1 MTCEWP
7 SLATLKMFA
16 SSVLLLA
23 VSSGSGAVGAES
35 APAVRLLPYPFADV
49 VSFASDVDQQ
59 RPWHGAAI
67 HRVFN
72 EEIGLTISDSLW
84 PQGDSSNASSLFLGP
99 GRLNRT
105 SAGAGTEP
113 TFALLLRQWHRGN
126 IDHFHGW
133 QEDGPYELR
142 NEIEPPL
149 VLSDIRT
156 NQKLPD
162 VHPDLISQMS
172 QNVRFYFSA
181 EPPPDLQI
189 ILHDEQGKSMSF
201 DAGSIARGKNIQYE
215 VGKSGWI
222 VEVLI
227 PASPSDPLALAISPM
242 LIDRIELIAPS
253 CRGGCA
259 ASLTRIERDHFS
271 RQTVLSELPWLDRW
285 NVRPTYVTSHGGDTL
300 VQTLGVEGKSLD
312 VPRTPN
318 TLLADPAMV
327 VVREGLA
334 DRKQSHAYYSDLLKR
349 LSVSGVWSYFPEQF
363 EDIYVRADVTKWALR
378 MPPLTTTYEGFY
390 NFPRTL
396 SKAMNAGL
404 LATGLLEEEKF
415 AGDMRERF
423 PGMPEQ
429 DIRSL
434 YCGSLCSISQ
444 GNALASLL
452 RESIYHIDNGKKI
465 KHLWYTHFGS
475 EDGGSTFTASLEEP
489 VTPVVRKWMRK
500 LANYVYN
507 FDGSIGPDR
516 RVWSPPANT
525 WVRYQIM
532 QAGIAAHV
540 SADADSSSIK
550 ITRWQDLVTHGTVP
564 EPKAG
569 TRDLH
574 GLTVYVDH
582 PERASV
588 SIGDKAFETFTRNP
602 PDETGRAS
610 ITIVDN
616 NTPTSIVGQVALQ
629 DRGSVE
635 INSGEFSDVTSIN
648 NFISIKANPS
658 GQAEVIF
665 KPWSLDLWNTSHLNF
680 AIRKR
685 LAEASKESTSKGE
698 VTIEMLMEDGGRV
711 SIRES
716 QGPLERVSGSS
727 VWPVSPLGVFGEWH
741 HQTLDVTRLVW
752 PKFSRDDENWR
763 RPPLPLGRVM
773 QVRIVVTGA
782 AAGEIVDLR
791 DLRAL
796 RPSGNGE
803 APDGT
808 KLVAGRV
815 TRDGMIPL
823 PLVPVH
829 ATSSSG
835 EVTNTTTD
843 QDGYYFLYHRSPG
856 EQLAIQ
862 ARFEKSACHPLQGRK
877 IEVNKNE
884 AEVDI
889 ESNFCV
895 R

>member
-1 MTCEWP
+1 MTRRWRL
-7 SLATLKMFA
+7 LATLKAIA
-16 SSVLLLA
+16 SSVFLLA
-23 VSSGSGAVGAES
+23 LSSGSGAVGAES
-35 APAVRLLPYPFADV
+35 TPAVRLLPYPFADV

-84 PQGDSSNASSLFLGP
+84 PQGNSVNASSLFLGP

-105 SAGAGTEP
+105 SSGAGTES

-149 VLSDIRT
+149 VLSDMRT

-189 ILHDEQGKSMSF
+189 VLHDEQGKSMSF
-201 DAGSIARGKNIQYE
+201 DAGSIARGENIQYE

-242 LIDRIELIAPS
+242 LIDRVELVAPS
-253 CRGGCA
+253 CRAGCA
-259 ASLTRIERDHFS
+259 SRLTRIERDHFS
-271 RQTVLSELPWLDRW
+271 RQTVLSELPWLERW
-285 NVRPTYVTSHGGDTL
+285 NVRPAILTSHGGDTL
-300 VQTLGVEGKSLD
+300 VQTFGVDGKSLV

-318 TLLADPAMV
+318 TLLADPAVV

-334 DRKQSHAYYSDLLKR
+334 DRKQSHAYHSDLLKK
-349 LSVSGVWSYFPEQF
+349 LSVSGIWSYFPDKP
-363 EDIYVRADVTKWALR
+363 EDLYTPSAVTEWANR
-378 MPPLTTTYEGFY
+378 MLPLTTTYEGFY
-390 NFPRTL
+390 NLPRT
-396 SKAMNAGL
+396 SPEAPNAGL
-404 LATGLLEEEKF
+404 LGTGLLGEEKF
-415 AGDMRERF
+415 ASDMIEKF
-423 PGMPEQ
+423 PGRSKDE
-429 DIRSL
+429 IRSL
-434 YCGSLCSISQ
+434 YCGNMCNVAQ
-444 GNALASLL
+444 GNALATLVSESLYL
-452 RESIYHIDNGKKI
+452 IDAGKKI

-475 EDGGSTFTASLEEP
+475 EIGDGTFKSSPEEP
-489 VTPVVRKWMRK
+489 ITSLVRKWMRK

-507 FDGSIGPDR
+507 FDGSVGPDR
-516 RVWSPPANT
+516 RVWSPPANS
-525 WVRYQIM
+525 WIRYQIM
-532 QAGIAAHV
+532 QVGIAAHV
-540 SADADSSSIK
+540 SVDADSSSIK
-550 ITRWQDLVTHGTVP
+550 ITPWQDPVTHRTVP

-635 INSGEFSDVTSIN
+635 INSGEFSDITSTN
-648 NFISIKANPS
+648 NFIGIKTNPS

-665 KPWSLDLWNTSHLNF
+665 KPWRLDLWNTSHMSF
-680 AIRKR
+680 AMRKR
-685 LAEASKESTSKGE
+685 PVDVTKESTSKSK

-711 SIRES
+711 SIQES
-716 QGPLERVSGSS
+716 ETPSERVSGSS
-727 VWPVSPLGVFGEWH
+727 VWPVSPLGAFGEW
-741 HQTLDVTRLVW
+741 QYETLDVTRLVW
-752 PKFSRDDENWR
+752 PKFSGDDENWR

-773 QVRIVVTGA
+773 QVRIVVTA
-782 AAGEIVDLR
+782 AGAGEIVDIG

-803 APDGT
+803 AADGT

-823 PLVPVH
+823 PLVPIQ

-835 EVTNTTTD
+835 EVANTTTD
-843 QDGYYFLYHRSPG
+843 QDGYYFFYHRPRG

-862 ARFEKSACHPLQGRK
+862 AQFEKTACYPLQGRK
-877 IEVNKNE
+877 IEVDKNE

>member
-1 MTCEWP
+1 MTYEWP
-7 SLATLKMFA
+7 SSATLKMFA
-16 SSVLLLA
+16 SSVLMLA

-49 VSFASDVDQQ
+49 VSFASDVDGQ

-72 EEIGLTISDSLW
+72 EEIGLPISDSLW
-84 PQGDSSNASSLFLGP
+84 PQGDSVNASSLFFGP
-99 GRLNRT
+99 GRLNRA
-105 SAGAGTEP
+105 SSGVGTEP

-126 IDHFHGW
+126 IDHFHSW
-133 QEDGPYELR
+133 QEDGPFELR
-142 NEIEPPL
+142 NEIKPPL
-149 VLSDIRT
+149 VLSGVRT
-156 NQKLPD
+156 EQRLPD
-162 VHPDLISQMS
+162 VHPDLAPQMS
-172 QNVRFYFSA
+172 QNVRFYFST

-189 ILHDEQGKSMSF
+189 VVHDEQGKSMSF
-201 DAGSIARGKNIQYE
+201 DAASIARGKNIQYE

-227 PASPSDPLALAISPM
+227 PASPSDPLALAVSP
-242 LIDRIELIAPS
+242 LSIDRVELVAPS

-271 RQTVLSELPWLDRW
+271 RQTVLSELPWLERW
-285 NVRPTYVTSHGGDTL
+285 NVRPAILTSHGGHTM
-300 VQTLGVEGKSLD
+300 VQAFGVEGKSLA
-312 VPRTPN
+312 VPRTPG
-318 TLLADPAMV
+318 TLLADPAV
-327 VVREGLA
+327 VVVQEGLA
-334 DRKQSHAYYSDLLKR
+334 DRKQSHAYHSDLLKR
-349 LSVSGVWSYFPEQF
+349 LSVSGVWSYFPDQF
-363 EDIYVRADVTKWALR
+363 EDIYAQAVVKKWADR

-390 NFPRTL
+390 NFPRTGSQSVVVGL
-396 SKAMNAGL
+396 SS
-404 LATGLLEEEKF
+404 EEKF
-415 AGDMRERF
+415 TSDMKAVF
-423 PGMPEQ
+423 PGMPGQ

-434 YCGSLCSISQ
+434 YCGSMCNIAQ

-452 RESIYHIDNGKKI
+452 AESIYLVDTGKKI

-475 EDGGSTFTASLEEP
+475 EDGGATLKSSPENP
-489 VTPVVRKWMRK
+489 VTGTVRKWMGE
-500 LANYVYN
+500 LANHVYN

-525 WVRYQIM
+525 WARYQIT
-532 QAGIAAHV
+532 QAGIADHV
-540 SADADSSSIK
+540 SVDAGSSSIK
-550 ITRWQDLVTHGTVP
+550 ITPWQDPVTHGAVP

-602 PDETGRAS
+602 PDETGRTS

-635 INSGEFSDVTSIN
+635 INSGELSDATSID
-648 NFISIKANPS
+648 NFISIKASPS

-685 LAEASKESTSKGE
+685 LAEASKESASKAK

-711 SIRES
+711 SIQES
-716 QGPLERVSGSS
+716 QGPLEPVSGSS
-727 VWPVSPLGVFGEWH
+727 VWPVSPVGVFGEWQ

-752 PKFSRDDENWR
+752 PKVSASNENWR

-782 AAGEIVDLR
+782 AAGEIVDIR

-843 QDGYYFLYHRSPG
+843 QDGYYFLYHRSRG

-862 ARFEKSACHPLQGRK
+862 AQFEKSACYPLQGRK